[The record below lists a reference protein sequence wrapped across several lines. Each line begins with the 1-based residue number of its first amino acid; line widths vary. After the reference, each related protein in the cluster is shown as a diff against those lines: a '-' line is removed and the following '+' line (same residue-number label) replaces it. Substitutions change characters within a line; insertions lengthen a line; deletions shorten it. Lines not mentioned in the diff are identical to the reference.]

1 MRDENIPS
9 WLLELEP
16 EDYEFMHR
24 FILTSGSLKKMAKEY
39 GVSYPTIRLRLDRLI
54 QRVSVK
60 SKKEGYISL
69 IKDLALEDEISFEAA
84 KKLIAAYRKERKEVE
99 P

>member
-1 MRDENIPS
+1 MRGENIPS
-9 WLLELEP
+9 WLFELDP

-84 KKLIAAYRKERKEVE
+84 KKLIAAYRNERR
-99 P
+99 

>member
-1 MRDENIPS
+1 MGDEKIPS
-9 WLLELEP
+9 WLFELEP

-24 FILTSGSLKKMAKEY
+24 FILASGSLKKIAKEY

-54 QRVSVK
+54 QKVSVK
-60 SKKEGYISL
+60 SKSEGYVGL

-84 KKLIAAYRKERKEVE
+84 KKLIAAYRKERK
-99 P
+99 